1 MIKIIKQKINIIC
14 LLISFLLLTSCANMT
29 AQDWRDIEQGLN
41 QLNCS
46 LYQVCN

>member
-1 MIKIIKQKINIIC
+1 MKIISKNFLFLI
-14 LLISFLLLTSCANMT
+14 LLISLISLNSCANMT

-46 LYQVCN
+46 LYQVGC

>member
-1 MIKIIKQKINIIC
+1 MKKKYFY
-14 LLISFLLLTSCANMT
+14 ISLVVLLLSLNSCANMT

-46 LYQVCN
+46 LYQTGC

>member
-1 MIKIIKQKINIIC
+1 MNIIKKKIKVLM
-14 LLISFLLLTSCANMT
+14 LLIIFSSLTSCANMT

-46 LYQVCN
+46 LYQTGC